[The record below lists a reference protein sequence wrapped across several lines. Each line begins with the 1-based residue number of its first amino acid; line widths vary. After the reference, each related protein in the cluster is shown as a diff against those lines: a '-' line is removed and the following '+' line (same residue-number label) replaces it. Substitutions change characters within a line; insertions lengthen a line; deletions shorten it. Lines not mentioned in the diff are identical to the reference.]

1 MHNTEDEHTVDNC
14 ANLPQDILQ
23 LPQTHLF
30 DHTNLLIQGD
40 SSTTKSVLGSEDIK
54 TIMSNFLMRIQLI
67 YNMLFL
73 SKCF

>member
-1 MHNTEDEHTVDNC
+1 MHNTEDEHKVDNC

-40 SSTTKSVLGSEDIK
+40 SSTTKICAW
-54 TIMSNFLMRIQLI
+54 Q
-67 YNMLFL
+67 
-73 SKCF
+73 